1 MAKSKNISTRGLLY
15 IFAAVLALVII
26 GVAATANADDR
37 NKRDRDERGVRA
49 LVSLNANVNGNIKT
63 SDTNVRITNDMV
75 NVKGAKVT
83 ATSTAGFTATTGT
96 PLVTFNVQTDS
107 STKFEFKGKGKGTI
121 ADVAIGD
128 MVNFRGL
135 ILSGTTT
142 STLTVKATHVEGKTK
157 HPTPPRPIG
166 KAIVGTVSSVS
177 VTGNTLVISGKATT
191 TVTVNSSTKIVG
203 TNGTTLTL
211 ASITTGNR
219 IKAVGSV
226 DTSTN
231 VFTATKLTV
240 GENGLSHDAALKVIA
255 RLEAFIAKLKLRFG
269 L

>member
-1 MAKSKNISTRGLLY
+1 MAKSKNLSTRGVLFV
-15 IFAAVLALVII
+15 FAAVLAAVII
-26 GVAATANADDR
+26 GVAATAHAEDR
-37 NKRDRDERGVRA
+37 DKRGDRDERGIRA
-49 LVSLNANVNGNIKT
+49 LVSLKTDIKAT
-63 SDTNVRITNDMV
+63 DSNVRVANDSIRV
-75 NVKGAKVT
+75 NGAKVT

-107 STKFEFKGKGKGTI
+107 STKFSSVGKGKSSL
-121 ADVAIGD
+121 AELAVGD
-128 MVNFRGL
+128 TVNFRGL

-157 HPTPPRPIG
+157 HPSPPKPLG

-177 VTGNTLVISGKATT
+177 VTGNALVISGKATT

-203 TNGTTLTL
+203 TNGTKLTL
-211 ASITTGNR
+211 AGIPTGNR

-269 L
+269 LYP